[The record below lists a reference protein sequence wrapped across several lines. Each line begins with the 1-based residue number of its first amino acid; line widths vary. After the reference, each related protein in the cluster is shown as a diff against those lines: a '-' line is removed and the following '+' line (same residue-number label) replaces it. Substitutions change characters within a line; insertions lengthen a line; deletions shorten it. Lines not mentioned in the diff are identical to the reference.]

1 MAGEFQLADVVTNAR
16 GSRTARLRTSNG
28 REVAYCTANNG
39 LCAPFGPSCFDN
51 ASPTTRLTLA
61 CCLDDETIL
70 HIFEDLDSWAL
81 RCVEENAERL
91 FNRPMTS
98 EQVAAGRNP
107 CVRRKLPYDPL
118 LHAKMTTDG
127 PHAIRCWDAAGA
139 ERRFHVSHL
148 WMMGA
153 DFGLVVNATDVQVVS
168 ESTAGEPAFP
178 FPASQTISSVP
189 HFQHAHFQPHESWLP
204 PR

>member
-28 REVAYCTANNG
+28 RDVIYCTANNG

-61 CCLDDETIL
+61 RRLDDETIL
-70 HIFEDLDSWAL
+70 HIFEDPDSWAL

-91 FNRPMTS
+91 FNRRMTS
-98 EQVAAGRNP
+98 EQVAAGHNP
-107 CVRRKLPYDPL
+107 RVRRKLPYDPL

-139 ERRFHVSHL
+139 ERVLPSEWRHTCLQLRFHVSHL

-168 ESTAGEPAFP
+168 ESSAAEPACP
-178 FPASQTISSVP
+178 FPASQML
-189 HFQHAHFQPHESWLP
+189 SWLP